1 MIDVEQMFDGFLA
14 SFVFQC
20 NEYNILGKKAYE
32 MKYCYVPK
40 TRFDQK
46 QKKFTRSS
54 DQKFESIAC

>member
-32 MKYCYVPK
+32 MKY
-40 TRFDQK
+40 
-46 QKKFTRSS
+46 
-54 DQKFESIAC
+54 I